1 MSLSSTLKWVTQMFP
16 FCLLLFPSLTSAN
29 EGEAEQIQE
38 GKTKFIIEGYNWQK
52 HKLLERSLPCQQS
65 TLKLVCGLNI
75 PTVAFLLGEMVLFA
89 IFFFFHLWLAKRLC
103 PFFLDKDLVS
113 MTYIFLLPL

>member
-1 MSLSSTLKWVTQMFP
+1 MFP

-89 IFFFFHLWLAKRLC
+89 IFFFLSSLACKETLS
-103 PFFLDKDLVS
+103 FL
-113 MTYIFLLPL
+113 FR